1 MTLQEIK
8 DYRKILEKE
17 FIEKD
22 NEIESQLSYITVV
35 AIGFFITINEKFL
48 KIQSANYK
56 IVLILSLIFL
66 FVTFVL
72 ILYRKSRTSYHDL
85 KMMEFID
92 NMSTNSNEQDQKLL
106 SMWEMS
112 HKQLRKIRLFIYT
125 TLSIGIG
132 LQILFIILNY
142 DSLI

>member
-17 FIEKD
+17 FIDKD
-22 NEIESQLSYITVV
+22 NEIENQLSYITVA

-48 KIQSANYK
+48 KIQSADYK
-56 IVLILSLIFL
+56 FVLILSLIFL

-72 ILYRKSRTSYHDL
+72 ILLRKSRTSYHDL
-85 KMMEFID
+85 KMIEFID
-92 NMSTNSNEQDQKLL
+92 NMTANSNDQDQELL
-106 SMWEMS
+106 IMWEKS
-112 HKQLRKIRLFIYT
+112 HKQLRNIRIFIYS

-132 LQILFIILNY
+132 LQVLFIILNY
-142 DSLI
+142 KSLT